1 MKWLLISMALNLQV
15 TYPDQ
20 KVCMTALEQVKTQDM
35 AAICIPAGE
44 DKIETQ
50 MNSVFTNFL
59 GLVKELQK
67 MELENSKEN
76 GTN

>member
-1 MKWLLISMALNLQV
+1 MKWILISMALNLQV

-20 KVCMTALEQVKTQDM
+20 KVCDQALEQVKKQDM

-50 MNSVFTNFL
+50 MNSVFNNFL

-67 MELENSKEN
+67 MELENSNKTE
-76 GTN
+76 